1 MRVNIYTLK
10 MDNNKLC
17 YLAKEK
23 GTLYKTEKERFTNPD
38 SIYLLMQSVFDL
50 NHLPEEHLY
59 LLCFSTKGNLL
70 GVFEVSHGCVDATF
84 CNPREIMQRAL
95 LCNSSSIVLVHNHPS
110 GNPEPSKND
119 ISATKRIFQ
128 VGQLMGIP
136 LNDHLIIGD
145 SCYYSL
151 AEKTDIFNN

>member
-1 MRVNIYTLK
+1 MCFEQISTGTVNVAPI
-10 MDNNKLC
+10 NNRRIVE
-17 YLAKEK
+17 LA
-23 GTLYKTEKERFTNPD
+23 YRFNA
-38 SIYLLMQSVFDL
+38 SNI
-50 NHLPEEHLY
+50 
-59 LLCFSTKGNLL
+59 
-70 GVFEVSHGCVDATF
+70 
-84 CNPREIMQRAL
+84 I
-95 LCNSSSIVLVHNHPS
+95 LVHNHPS